1 MPKRLWWI
9 ELLIVSRLLDK
20 FRYRVVEKLTSSE
33 ISLWTKTKLHFW
45 TFAAPFNRV
54 QRVVGDGEEVN
65 VHANQVVNLQ
75 FCDVCVRDLE
85 VGQVLWDDILWDGGD
100 IEALTMHEQGVASY
114 VGAGGEV
121 VGLMEGN

>member
-1 MPKRLWWI
+1 MDGIAHLEQVIGQVQISGGGQVDIIRKQPVD
-9 ELLIVSRLLDK
+9 ETK
-20 FRYRVVEKLTSSE
+20 FQSCA
-33 ISLWTKTKLHFW
+33 
-45 TFAAPFNRV
+45 FALPFNGV

-114 VGAGGEV
+114 V
-121 VGLMEGN
+121 

>member
-114 VGAGGEV
+114 V
-121 VGLMEGN
+121 